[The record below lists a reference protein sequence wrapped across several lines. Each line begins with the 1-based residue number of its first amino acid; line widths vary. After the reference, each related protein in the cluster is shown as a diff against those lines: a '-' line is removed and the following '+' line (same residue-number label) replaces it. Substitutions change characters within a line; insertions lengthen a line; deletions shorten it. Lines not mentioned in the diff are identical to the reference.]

1 MKLFL
6 PIVDNGMGLSR
17 TSWAISLAGACHTV
31 LKEHDIS
38 FCGVSYPYPDGAMN
52 VATEKFLRSDCDEML
67 LIDTDIIFSPK
78 HVAQLLEHNEPLVFG
93 IYPKKLPGL
102 TFPMEW
108 LGEESPFL
116 NNPNPLVEVKRTARG
131 FMRAHRS
138 VFERMADSVPVVPMF
153 VGTGTMRQFWQTQP
167 GGHSED
173 FNFCDRWRALGG
185 RILVDQRITT
195 QHEGTA
201 VYPLPGTF

>member
-1 MKLFL
+1 M
-6 PIVDNGMGLSR
+6 
-17 TSWAISLAGACHTV
+17 SLAAACHTV
-31 LKEHDIS
+31 LRDHDLTL
-38 FCGVSYPYPDGAMN
+38 CGISYPYPDGAMN
-52 VATEKFLRSDCDEML
+52 IATAKFLKSDCEEML

-78 HVAQLLEHNEPLVFG
+78 HVAWLLEHDEPLVFG
-93 IYPKKLPGL
+93 AYPKKLPGL

-108 LGEESPFL
+108 LGEKSPFS
-116 NNPNPLVEVKRTARG
+116 NDWQAEGESPLVEVKRTARG

-138 VFERMADSVPVVPMF
+138 VFERMADSVPLVENF
-153 VGTGTMRQFWQTQP
+153 VSGDGMREFWKNQP